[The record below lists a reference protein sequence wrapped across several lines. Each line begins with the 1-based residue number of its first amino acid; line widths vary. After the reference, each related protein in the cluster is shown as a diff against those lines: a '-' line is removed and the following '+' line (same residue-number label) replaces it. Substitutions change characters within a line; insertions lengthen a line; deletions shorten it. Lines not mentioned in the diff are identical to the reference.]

1 MRMREFLATLEK
13 ADDVASI
20 DYEVTREA
28 IPFMIKAEEAGRN
41 RAIVFRR
48 IRGHS
53 MPLVANLYGTYRRYG
68 IAVGGD
74 EHTLWSRINDA
85 VANPARS
92 TTVADG
98 PCFEVVHR
106 EPDITQL
113 LPVLQYH
120 PLDAGPYITSGLA
133 FMTDPETG
141 RRNIS
146 FIRLMVKGPRK
157 LGFNPK
163 SRHNKDYYQKIALA
177 GKRMEVAFCLGAP
190 TEMLAAGAQWIP
202 DECDEVEVA
211 TALAAPEHR
220 RELAMVRCKT
230 VDIEIP
236 AGTEIVLEG
245 VVSTELEPEGP
256 FGDWTDAYARPQ
268 MKPTLHVTC
277 VSHRSDA
284 VYQTIMPGRS
294 KEQIILTIARF
305 QPEIEAI
312 VASYPEVRM
321 AVVPEYGLGRLAIVA
336 AADTPRNEE
345 IMRRFLGIQCINRV
359 VLVNEDV
366 NVDSAEDVLW
376 AISNRILETRKVV
389 IDSCVDEW
397 WNHLK
402 LGIDTTVDLNDIR
415 HKRPTLEPFQGRTR
429 VKLDDE
435 TGTAC

>member
-1 MRMREFLATLEK
+1 MRMMDFLSRLEG
-13 ADDVASI
+13 ADDVATI
-20 DYEVTREA
+20 GYEVTREA
-28 IPFMIKAEEAGRN
+28 VPFMIKAEEAGRN
-41 RAIVFRR
+41 RAIVFRKLK
-48 IRGHS
+48 GHT
-53 MPLVANLYGTYRRYG
+53 MPLVANLYGSYRRYG

-74 EHTLWSRINDA
+74 ERTLWSRIDQA
-85 VANPARS
+85 IANPVKA
-92 TTVADG
+92 TAVTDG

-133 FMTDPETG
+133 FMKDPETG
-141 RRNIS
+141 RRNVS

-163 SRHNKDYYQKIALA
+163 SRHNKEYYQKIALA
-177 GKRMEVAFCLGAP
+177 GNRMEVAFCLGAP

-202 DECDEVEVA
+202 DERDEVEVA

-220 RELAMVRCKT
+220 DELAMVKCKT
-230 VDIEIP
+230 VDIEVP

-245 VVSTELEPEGP
+245 IVSTDLEPEGP

-268 MKPTLHVTC
+268 MKPTLALTC

-305 QPEIEAI
+305 QPEIEQI
-312 VASYPEVRM
+312 VARYPEIRI
-321 AVVPEYGLGRLAIVA
+321 AVVPEYGLGRLAVVA
-336 AADTPRNEE
+336 ASDGPRNEE
-345 IMRRFLGIQCINRV
+345 IMRRFLAIQCINRV
-359 VLVNEDV
+359 IVVNEDV
-366 NVDSAEDVLW
+366 DVDSAEDVLW
-376 AISNRILETRKVV
+376 AVSNRILDKKKV
-389 IDSCVDEW
+389 IADSCVDEW

-415 HKRPTLEPFQGRTR
+415 HKRPTLEPFQGRMR
-429 VKLDDE
+429 
-435 TGTAC
+435 A

>member
-1 MRMREFLATLEK
+1 MTMITPSYLGETIEYSSLHACRSTLE
-13 ADDVASI
+13 
-20 DYEVTREA
+20 
-28 IPFMIKAEEAGRN
+28 
-41 RAIVFRR
+41 
-48 IRGHS
+48 
-53 MPLVANLYGTYRRYG
+53 
-68 IAVGGD
+68 
-74 EHTLWSRINDA
+74 
-85 VANPARS
+85 
-92 TTVADG
+92 
-98 PCFEVVHR
+98 
-106 EPDITQL
+106 
-113 LPVLQYH
+113 
-120 PLDAGPYITSGLA
+120 
-133 FMTDPETG
+133 DPT
-141 RRNIS
+141 
-146 FIRLMVKGPRK
+146 
-157 LGFNPK
+157 
-163 SRHNKDYYQKIALA
+163 IALA

-202 DECDEVEVA
+202 DEHDEVEVA

-220 RELAMVRCKT
+220 GELAMVRCKT
-230 VDIEIP
+230 VDIEVP

-268 MKPTLHVTC
+268 MKPTLQLTC

-305 QPEIEAI
+305 QPEIEEI
-312 VASYPEVRM
+312 VRSYPEVRM

-345 IMRRFLGIQCINRV
+345 IMRRFLAIQCINRV

-366 NVDSAEDVLW
+366 NVDSAEDILW

-389 IDSCVDEW
+389 VDSCVDEW

-429 VKLDDE
+429 VRMRDE
-435 TGTAC
+435 RGPAR

>member
-1 MRMREFLATLEK
+1 
-13 ADDVASI
+13 
-20 DYEVTREA
+20 
-28 IPFMIKAEEAGRN
+28 
-41 RAIVFRR
+41 
-48 IRGHS
+48 
-53 MPLVANLYGTYRRYG
+53 
-68 IAVGGD
+68 
-74 EHTLWSRINDA
+74 
-85 VANPARS
+85 
-92 TTVADG
+92 
-98 PCFEVVHR
+98 VHR

-133 FMTDPETG
+133 FMKDPETG
-141 RRNIS
+141 RRNVS

-157 LGFNPK
+157 VGFNPK
-163 SRHNKDYYQKIALA
+163 SRHNKEYYQKIALA

-220 RELAMVRCKT
+220 DELAMVKCKT
-230 VDIEIP
+230 VDIEVP

-245 VVSTELEPEGP
+245 VVSTDLEPEGP

-268 MKPTLHVTC
+268 MKPTLAVTC

-305 QPEIEAI
+305 QPDIEQI
-312 VASYPEVRM
+312 VARYPEIRM
-321 AVVPEYGLGRLAIVA
+321 AVVPEYGLGRLAVVA
-336 AADTPRNEE
+336 ASDGSRNEE
-345 IMRRFLGIQCINRV
+345 IMRRFLAIQCINRV
-359 VLVNEDV
+359 IVVNEDV
-366 NVDSAEDVLW
+366 DVDSAEDVLW
-376 AISNRILETRKVV
+376 AVSNRILDKKKV
-389 IDSCVDEW
+389 IADSCVDEW

-429 VKLDDE
+429 
-435 TGTAC
+435 G